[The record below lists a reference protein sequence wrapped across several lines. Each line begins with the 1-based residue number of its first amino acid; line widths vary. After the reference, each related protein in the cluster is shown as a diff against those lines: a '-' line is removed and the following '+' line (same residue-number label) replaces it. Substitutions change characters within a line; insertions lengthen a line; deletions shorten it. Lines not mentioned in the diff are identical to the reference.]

1 MRSIQKGKGIFSF
14 SKKKSKENNAKQNS
28 TTVNNSSTTRTNT
41 GDFREKIAKN
51 EELLNNLKE
60 NLKKLVEEIDEHK
73 KKALELSREGKK
85 SEALDEIK
93 KYKPKKELETK
104 KLNGMIENLSEIIS
118 QLKIFEVYKF
128 SQEKGLM
135 KGGDNNDFVFNN
147 PMHKKRKTLKRSKSS
162 KNLYSN
168 VDSLYGKLKR
178 NLELPVNAT
187 PKDVSN
193 ALDKLISEFD
203 YELPNSSVIEMN
215 ELDPAQE
222 EELLKEL
229 AKLER

>member
-1 MRSIQKGKGIFSF
+1 MRSIQKGRGIFSF
-14 SKKKSKENNAKQNS
+14 SKKKSKDNNAKINS
-28 TTVNNSSTTRTNT
+28 ATVNNSSTTVNNSKDYKNT
-41 GDFREKIAKN
+41 ITKN

-60 NLKKLVEEIDEHK
+60 KLKKLLEEIEEHK
-73 KKALELSREGKK
+73 KKAVELNREGKK
-85 SEALDEIK
+85 TEALDEIK
-93 KYKPKKELETK
+93 MYKPKKELETK
-104 KLNGMIENLSEIIS
+104 KLSAMIENLSDMIGK
-118 QLKIFEVYKF
+118 LKIFEIYKF

-135 KGGDNNDFVFNN
+135 KGGDNNDFTFNN
-147 PMHKKRKTLKRSKSS
+147 PLHKKRKTLKRSKAS

-178 NLELPVNAT
+178 NLELPVNAS

-203 YELPNSSVIEMN
+203 YELPNINVTEMN
-215 ELDPAQE
+215 ELDPAEE